1 MMANPESSPQIN
13 WDYYK
18 KNVTTPGLVEKFK
31 KEYESLTIPFPADKY
46 TSLIDNEE
54 KQMVKY
60 FIYRTL
66 FLLYLVI
73 YKKGSLT
80 YNINLYIVCLSD
92 VLYFKMFSLSSL
104 KNSVKNVTKKL
115 KILMQ
120 LLVLS
125 KL

>member
-1 MMANPESSPQIN
+1 MANPESSPQIN